1 MKKAKQLREE
11 RATKVQ
17 SMQALLAKAEAEK
30 RTITAEERTQWTTLN
45 DEIVGLDADLVI
57 AERAEQLA
65 KEAATVAGAQKQGE
79 FSEKEVKDFRSF
91 SIARGLALI
100 AQGKPL
106 DGIEAEVH
114 SMAEADAKRSGLQ
127 IEGFAVPAFLP
138 TSKPVEQR
146 GQTATGQT
154 TNPGD
159 QGGVFVET
167 QVNGLIESL
176 WSRNFLS
183 LVGAQRFA
191 GLVGNQKFP
200 VQLTKPTAE
209 GVTEIQALTDQEI
222 LFGEVDMSPNRRG
235 ATIPISKQLLL
246 QTSFDVQRFVLDQI
260 RKSLDYKLNADAVTA
275 VLAAIITG
283 NGNLLALGTNGA
295 APTYA
300 DMVAL
305 ETLLAAS
312 DADKDTVKYLTNPKV
327 KGKLKTT
334 QTFTGTDGTPV
345 WKDSIVNDYP
355 AIVSNLIPSNLT
367 KGTASGVASAIILG
381 NWADLYVGMW
391 GGVDFVVDPF
401 TLAKKA
407 QIQITTNMWWD
418 VEVARAASFAG
429 IKDALTT

>member
-45 DEIVGLDADLVI
+45 DEILVLDADLVI

-114 SMAEADAKRSGLQ
+114 AMAEADAKRSGLQ

-138 TSKPVEQR
+138 GSKPEKR
-146 GQTATGQT
+146 GQSATGQT

-167 QVNGLIESL
+167 QVNGLIDAL

-200 VQLTKPTAE
+200 VQLTKPVAE
-209 GVTEIQALTDQEI
+209 SVTEIQALTDQEI

-246 QTSFDVQRFVLDQI
+246 QTSFDVQRFILDQI
-260 RKSLDYKLNADAVTA
+260 RKSLDYKLNSDAITA
-275 VLAAIITG
+275 VLAAITVG
-283 NGNLLALGTNGA
+283 NANLIALGTNGL

-300 DMVAL
+300 DLVAM

-334 QTFTGTDGTPV
+334 QVFSGTNGDPV
-345 WKDSIVNDYP
+345 WKDSILNDYP
-355 AIVSNLIPSNLT
+355 AITSNIVPSNLT
-367 KGTASGVASAIILG
+367 KGTSSGVASAIVLG

-418 VEVARAASFAG
+418 TEVARSASFVG